1 MEILSYPIGLLVGLF
16 PIAASLGPSKAPA
29 HLILDGQPV
38 CELTERSPGC
48 MVDLGRDP
56 RVHLLE
62 LLRTDVAGHV
72 TERVRRWVNRPGI
85 DSEVLVAGGCDE
97 AARQCEFDITW
108 AHPLRLDP
116 KRIDLVLD
124 GAPAEQEPDAKL
136 RHHCPSPVR
145 AEPMR

>member
-16 PIAASLGPSKAPA
+16 PIAVSLGPSKAPA
-29 HLILDGQPV
+29 HLLLDGRPV

-62 LLRTDVAGHV
+62 LLRTDPAGHV

-85 DSEVLVAGGCDE
+85 EPEVLASGGCDE
-97 AARQCEFDITW
+97 SARRCEFQ
-108 AHPLRLDP
+108 A
-116 KRIDLVLD
+116 
-124 GAPAEQEPDAKL
+124 EPD
-136 RHHCPSPVR
+136 RR
-145 AEPMR
+145 